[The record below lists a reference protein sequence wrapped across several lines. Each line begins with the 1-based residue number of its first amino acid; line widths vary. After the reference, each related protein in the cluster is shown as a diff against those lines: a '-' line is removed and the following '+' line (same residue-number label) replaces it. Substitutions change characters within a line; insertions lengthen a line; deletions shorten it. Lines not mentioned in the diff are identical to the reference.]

1 MRLLRWTLLTPL
13 SEHFTLPTFPKTGV
27 ALVVGAGFPPPAR
40 CSIGAVRLPGTPML
54 NHSLFAPD
62 RWLWYPLLLLAVIA
76 LAACEKSAP
85 DPTVRISG
93 STMGTS
99 YDLQLVPVLGQAVPA
114 DFKAKV
120 DGLLAR
126 VNKQMSTYDPASE
139 LSRFNRNTSTDWV
152 AVSPELQA
160 VVAEGLRVSEL
171 SGGAFDITVGPLVNL
186 WGFGPE
192 PRRDQVPSDQAIDQ
206 ARERVGYWR
215 LHTRVDPPALKKD
228 RADIYVDLSALAKGY
243 AVDQLAALMEVNG
256 IGNYLVAI
264 SGDIRA
270 KGRNGKGQ
278 PWTVAIEQPVAGQRA
293 VERLIRLG
301 DHGVSTAGDYRN
313 FFEQNGQRYSHII
326 NPHTGRPVPQTL
338 VSVTV
343 ISDLDMAADAA
354 DTALLAAGPDFGFQ
368 LATDHHLAAFFI
380 VIGPDGKSFQERY
393 TPEFEP
399 YLLPSTP

>member
-1 MRLLRWTLLTPL
+1 
-13 SEHFTLPTFPKTGV
+13 
-27 ALVVGAGFPPPAR
+27 
-40 CSIGAVRLPGTPML
+40 ML
-54 NHSLFAPD
+54 NRSLFAPD
-62 RWLWYPLLLLAVIA
+62 RFLWYALLLLAAMA
-76 LAACEKSAP
+76 LTACEKPIP
-85 DPTVRISG
+85 DPTVRLSG
-93 STMGTS
+93 STMGTH
-99 YDLQLVPVLGQAVPA
+99 YDLQLVPAPGQTLPV
-114 DFKAKV
+114 DLKARV
-120 DGLLAR
+120 DELLAR

-139 LSRFNRNTSTDWV
+139 LSRFNQNPSTDWV

-192 PRRDQVPSDQAIDQ
+192 PRRDQVPSDAAIAQ

-215 LHTRVDPPALKKD
+215 LHTRAEPPALKKD
-228 RADIYVDLSALAKGY
+228 RADLYVDLSALAKGY
-243 AVDQLAALMEVNG
+243 GVDQLAALMEANG
-256 IGNYLVAI
+256 IANYLVSI

-278 PWTVAIEQPVAGQRA
+278 PWTVAIEQPTPGQRA

-301 DHGVSTAGDYRN
+301 DHSVSTAGDYRN

-326 NPHTGRPVPQTL
+326 NPRTGRPVPQTL
-338 VSVTV
+338 ASVTV
-343 ISDLDMAADAA
+343 ISDSDLAADAT
-354 DTALLAAGPDFGFQ
+354 DTALMAAGPDFGFQ

-393 TPEFEP
+393 TPEFGP
-399 YLLPSTP
+399 YLLPAQP

>member
-1 MRLLRWTLLTPL
+1 MSNCSFFSPDRLLRYALPLLVA
-13 SEHFTLPTFPKTGV
+13 V
-27 ALVVGAGFPPPAR
+27 AL
-40 CSIGAVRLPGTPML
+40 T
-54 NHSLFAPD
+54 
-62 RWLWYPLLLLAVIA
+62 
-76 LAACEKSAP
+76 ACEKPAP
-85 DPTVRISG
+85 DPTLRISG

-99 YDLQLVPVLGQAVPA
+99 YDLQLVPTPGQTLPL
-114 DFKAKV
+114 DLKTRV
-120 DGLLAR
+120 DELLAR
-126 VNKQMSTYDPASE
+126 VNKQMSTYDPDSE
-139 LSRFNRNTSTDWV
+139 LSRFNRNASTDWI

-192 PRRDQVPSDQAIDQ
+192 PRRDQVPSDAAIAQ

-215 LHTRVDPPALKKD
+215 LQSREEPPALKKD
-228 RADIYVDLSALAKGY
+228 RADLYVDLSALAKGY
-243 AVDQLAALMEVNG
+243 GVDQLAALMEANG
-256 IGNYLVAI
+256 VANYLVSI

-278 PWTVAIEQPVAGQRA
+278 PWTVAIEQPTPGQRA
-293 VERLIRLG
+293 VKRLIRLG

-326 NPHTGRPVPQTL
+326 NPRTGRPVPQTL

-343 ISDLDMAADAA
+343 ISDSDMAADAA
-354 DTALLAAGPDFGFQ
+354 DTALMAAGPDFGFQ

-380 VIGPDGKSFQERY
+380 IISPDGKSFQERY

-399 YLLPSTP
+399 YLLPSQP